1 MGKSG
6 QTAKMTAKMVWSIL
20 FVRSEKR
27 QDCHFWYGRQVDCFS
42 TMFKN
47 ARVTVG
53 QFKVDSF
60 KEIFK
65 KTSTQD
71 LCN

>member
-1 MGKSG
+1 MQKNTKKMGKSG

-20 FVRSEKR
+20 VVGSEKR
-27 QDCHFWYGRQVDCFS
+27 RDCHFWFGRQVDCFS

-53 QFKVDSF
+53 QFKVDT
-60 KEIFK
+60 I
-65 KTSTQD
+65 
-71 LCN
+71 NVN